1 MRMNFV
7 NYPYLII
14 MGKINLL
21 LNTRT
26 KTILWL
32 NVKEKINKL
41 CDELPIKSH
50 FIFFNVVF

>member
-1 MRMNFV
+1 MNFV